1 MLSLLG
7 LASTRSEKMSNTR
20 IQVPAEIKSGEAFE
34 VRLLIRHP
42 METGFRYDNMGKSI
56 PQNVVHQV
64 TCRYDDVEV
73 FRAELFS
80 GIAANPYLAFFTVAA
95 SSGELEVSWT
105 DDAGTTESERIA
117 ITVLGV
123 VVK

>member
-1 MLSLLG
+1 
-7 LASTRSEKMSNTR
+7 MSNTR

-42 METGFRYDNMGKSI
+42 METGFRYDDTGRPI
-56 PQNVVHQV
+56 PKNVVNQI
-64 TCRYDDVEV
+64 TCRFNGVEV

-80 GIAANPYLAFFTVAA
+80 GIAANPYLTFFTVAA

-105 DDAGTTESERIA
+105 DDAGVTESEHLA
-117 ITVLGV
+117 ITVLG
-123 VVK
+123 